1 MIRSIVVALDGSR
14 FAERALPLAAAI
26 AGRTGAL
33 IRLVRVHLPL
43 PFSALP
49 AGRFDTVERARRTG
63 EAEYLKRVA
72 GHPALSGH
80 AVETAVLDG
89 PVAFTLRAAGMAHAD
104 TLLLLTSHRRRPLR
118 RALSGNVADA
128 LVGTPGVPIL
138 LAGIDREDRTG
149 AFGRVL
155 VLLDGS
161 EAAERVL
168 YPAVSVAGTVDVE
181 YVLVH
186 VERQP
191 GSPPLRPPPAER
203 ATWSLERSTR
213 LLELAGARVTTRT
226 PTATDVVGG
235 VADVWRPGDLL
246 AMETEARKGLGRLL
260 LGSTADRVVRTL
272 AGAPVLLFSSQTMS
286 KRRPWRSTARAR
298 GEPATGRRKGRRRY
312 ATPGKR
318 GR

>member
-14 FAERALPLAAAI
+14 FAERALPLAAAV
-26 AGRTGAL
+26 AGSAGAL
-33 IRLVRVHLPL
+33 IRLARVHLPL

-49 AGRFDTVERARRTG
+49 GRFDAVERARRAG
-63 EAEYLKRVA
+63 EGEYLERVA
-72 GHPALSGH
+72 RHPALRGH

-89 PVAFTLRAAGMAHAD
+89 PVVFALRTTGMAQPD
-104 TLLLLTSHRRRPLR
+104 TLLLLTSHRRRPFR

-128 LVGTPGVPIL
+128 LVGTPGVPVL

-155 VLLDGS
+155 VLLDRS

-168 YPAVSVAGTVDVE
+168 YPAVSVEGTVDVE

-191 GSPPLRPPPAER
+191 DSARLRPLRAER
-203 ATWSLERSTR
+203 ATWSLKRSAR
-213 LLELAGARVTTRT
+213 LLELAGARVTPRT
-226 PTATDVVGG
+226 PTATDVVRG
-235 VADVWRPGDLL
+235 VADMWRPGDLL

-260 LGSTADRVVRTL
+260 RGSTADRIVRTL
-272 AGAPVLLFSSQTMS
+272 PGAAVLVFSPQPTS
-286 KRRPWRSTARAR
+286 KRRSWRSTARAR
-298 GEPATGRRKGRRRY
+298 GEPAAGRRTQRRRY

-318 GR
+318 GQ